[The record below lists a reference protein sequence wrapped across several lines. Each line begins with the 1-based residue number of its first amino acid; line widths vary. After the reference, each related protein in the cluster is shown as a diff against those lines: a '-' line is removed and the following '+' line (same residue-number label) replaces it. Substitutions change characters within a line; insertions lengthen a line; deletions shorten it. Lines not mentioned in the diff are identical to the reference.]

1 MNLKTEYKN
10 RELIILCL
18 VSYSDLAKTGKEGT
32 KKVSR
37 GECFRLREKSGLYGQ
52 LSMPDLSKATSN
64 ENISAHSMPALNQCQ
79 ETQSA
84 LTNHQSSE

>member
-1 MNLKTEYKN
+1 MNSKTEYRN

-18 VSYSDLAKTGKEGT
+18 VSYSDLARTGKEGT
-32 KKVSR
+32 KKVNR
-37 GECFRLREKSGLYGQ
+37 GDCCHLRGKSGLNGQ

-64 ENISAHSMPALNQCQ
+64 ENISAHSMPVLNPYQ

-84 LTNHQSSE
+84 STNHQSSE